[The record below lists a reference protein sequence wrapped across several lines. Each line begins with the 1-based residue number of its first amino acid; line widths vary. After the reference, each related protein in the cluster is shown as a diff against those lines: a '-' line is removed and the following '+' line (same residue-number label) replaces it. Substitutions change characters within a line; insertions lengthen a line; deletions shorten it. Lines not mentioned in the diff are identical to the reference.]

1 MTVQEY
7 ARVGSADG
15 ALRDREAS
23 RRVERVGEELFHR
36 GQAGS
41 ARRCFHLPPS
51 RGGCDPYVLNHSSK
65 YVGAIAGG
73 TKMLEVPEDG
83 NHRRGQ
89 EKRRFVRRRG
99 LCRSTTLR

>member
-7 ARVGSADG
+7 ARVTSADG
-15 ALRDREAS
+15 ALWDRGAS
-23 RRVERVGEELFHR
+23 RRVERVGEGILHR
-36 GQAGS
+36 GEAG
-41 ARRCFHLPPS
+41 ATRRCFHPPPS

-73 TKMLEVPEDG
+73 AKLLEVREDG
-83 NHRRGQ
+83 DHRRGQ

-99 LCRSTTLR
+99 